1 MYHSAWGLE
10 YGKAGFEK
18 YKTEPVSTLFF
29 FRVNMVRLLTFVILA
44 FASIAASFPSA
55 QNGGSLTA
63 RKDDKGD
70 PITRLAQAVVPP
82 PPGPLAFTG
91 TQLSNDAAHPFVPLK
106 PNDIRGPC
114 PALNTLASHGVC
126 HLTFFYVS
134 DF

>member
-1 MYHSAWGLE
+1 
-10 YGKAGFEK
+10 
-18 YKTEPVSTLFF
+18 
-29 FRVNMVRLLTFVILA
+29 MVRLLSFVVLA
-44 FASIAASFPSA
+44 FASIAASFPSEL
-55 QNGGSLTA
+55 NGRSLTA
-63 RKDDKGD
+63 RQSTAATD
-70 PITRLAQAVVPP
+70 PITKLAQAVVPP

-126 HLTFFYVS
+126 HLTFFCVS